1 MTLTP
6 TWSLLLS
13 LDPAPG
19 VMCMY
24 GCSEDEGRQD
34 HPRGLTE
41 PQLEPLFRVKLA
53 AAAPTLLPEHCGAAV
68 RVTWTPHPR

>member
-1 MTLTP
+1 
-6 TWSLLLS
+6 
-13 LDPAPG
+13 
-19 VMCMY
+19 MY

-68 RVTWTPHPR
+68 RVTRTPHPR